1 MEPRGKGRLLTRG
14 QLEEGAFPRSLR
26 GITRARKVQSKVKEI
41 EESMEG
47 CVSAHKG
54 QRVTSLEKLAGV
66 RQSSLCSRLKS
77 WNVIL

>member
-14 QLEEGAFPRSLR
+14 QPEEGTLPRSLR
-26 GITRARKVQSKVKEI
+26 GITRASKVQSKVQEI

-54 QRVTSLEKLAGV
+54 QRVTSLEKLAGA
-66 RQSSLCSRLKS
+66 RQSTLYFRLES